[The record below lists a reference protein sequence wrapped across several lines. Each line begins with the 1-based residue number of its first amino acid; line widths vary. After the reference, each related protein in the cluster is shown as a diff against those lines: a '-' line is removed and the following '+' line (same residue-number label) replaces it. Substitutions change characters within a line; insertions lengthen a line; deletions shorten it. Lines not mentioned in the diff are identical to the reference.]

1 MIVPDYQGGSLVNL
15 MSSLLESFGVGSRYE
30 SSGRYDLGDNVV
42 LVVVDGL
49 GYEYLRGKGKDNF
62 LYSCLEGKLTSVF
75 PSSTPSAISTFYTG
89 LAPREHGVTGWYT
102 WLKELGAVSTILPF
116 KPRFGEESFD
126 VDIGSVL
133 SGNSLFDEVA
143 RDCCHVTLDKLK
155 GSKFNSLFGSGF
167 ETYGYSSL
175 DEMFDL
181 LERVVR
187 SDGKKFV
194 LSYWNGVDS
203 AAHDEGVE
211 SVATSNEFLE
221 VDIRIRD
228 FVEEVKDTDTTLI
241 VTSDHG
247 LIDTEEEKAVKL
259 EDHPRLEECVRLP
272 LCGDRRTVFCYVKC
286 SKEEEFVNYWE
297 DNLKDF
303 CRLYKS
309 EELVSEGWFG
319 FYEGD
324 QRFYDRIGDYT
335 LVMKEDHVLYDT
347 IVGEEDNFMIGNHGG
362 VSSEEM
368 YVPLCVV

>member
-1 MIVPDYQGGSLVNL
+1 MILPDYQGGSLVNL

-30 SSGRYDLGDNVV
+30 SLDRYDLGDNVV

-62 LYSCLEGKLTSVF
+62 LYGCLEGKLTSVF

-102 WLKELGAVSTILPF
+102 WLKELGTVSTILPF
-116 KPRFGEESFD
+116 KPRFGDDSFG

-133 SGNSLFDEVA
+133 SGNSLFEEVT
-143 RDCCHVTLDKLK
+143 RDCFHLTLDKLK

-181 LERVVR
+181 LEGVVR

-194 LSYWNGVDS
+194 LAYWNGLDS
-203 AAHDEGVE
+203 AAHDEGVD
-211 SVATSNEFLE
+211 SVATSKEFLE
-221 VDIRIRD
+221 VDIKIRD

-247 LIDTEEEKAVKL
+247 FIDSKEEKAVKL
-259 EDHPRLEECVRLP
+259 EDHPGLEECLRLP
-272 LCGDRRTVFCYVKC
+272 LCGGRRTVFCYVKC
-286 SKEEEFVNYWE
+286 SKEDEFVNYWE
-297 DNLKDF
+297 DNLKDV

-362 VSSEEM
+362 VSSKEM